1 MSSGWL
7 EYLQRARWYAG
18 KDEGRLSGIEPLG
31 WYTPA
36 GVLPAVRSELA
47 TVERTDDTE
56 IYHLLVGYLPPGT
69 AEPEALVE
77 RTELPGFGDVDVVD
91 AAASVTA
98 IEAMLNA
105 LDPPEPSS
113 PRRRGSLS
121 SGHPG
126 WEIPA
131 SAGMTSEPERSLR
144 SREARVGFSLRSSG
158 RRAGARIP
166 APRASV
172 AKGRPPVRL
181 LPAQQ
186 SNSAAVA
193 GESLVK
199 IYRRLRPGINPE
211 PELLAALSGG
221 PVPALHGVI
230 RDRDYDLLV
239 ALEYLPDAAD
249 GWEFATAACA
259 VVRPIDAELHALG
272 QALREVHSR
281 LAEAFGTRTNS
292 GAALRERLL
301 NDIEEA
307 VVAVPQLQPHRAAL
321 AAVLGDL
328 PDGDIPTQRVHGDFH
343 LGQVLLTEKG
353 WRIID
358 FEGEPGAPIAER
370 RAFDTPWRD
379 VAGLLRSLDYARSAH
394 PEPSGSEATQWC
406 ERSRTAFLAGYG
418 DEPGAFPVMFAHEVA
433 RMVYEVGYEVR
444 NRPDWVG
451 IPLSAVE
458 NVATRH

>member
-1 MSSGWL
+1 MSAGWL

-31 WYTPA
+31 WHTPP

-56 IYHLLVGYLPPGT
+56 VYHLLAGYLRPGN
-69 AEPEALVE
+69 AEPEALVG
-77 RTELPGFGDVDVVD
+77 RVELPEFGEVDVVD

-98 IEAMLNA
+98 MEALAVA
-105 LDPPEPSS
+105 LPSLLTPPPSHPSS
-113 PRRRGSLS
+113 PRRRGSLPEDNS
-121 SGHPG
+121 S
-126 WEIPA
+126 EIPA
-131 SAGMTSEPERSLR
+131 FAGRTEN
-144 SREARVGFSLRSSG
+144 
-158 RRAGARIP
+158 
-166 APRASV
+166 SV
-172 AKGRPPVRL
+172 PVRL
-181 LPAQQ
+181 LPAEQ

-193 GESLVK
+193 GDTLIK

-211 PELLAALSGG
+211 PELLAALAGG
-221 PVPALHGVI
+221 PVPALRGVV
-230 RDRDYDLLV
+230 RERDYDLL
-239 ALEYLPDAAD
+239 AAVEFFPNAVD

-259 VVRPIDAELHALG
+259 AGRPIDDELRDLG
-272 QALREVHSR
+272 GALRDVHTR
-281 LAEAFGTRTNS
+281 LAEAFGTHCAS

-301 NDIEEA
+301 SDLDEA
-307 VVAVPQLQPHRAAL
+307 TAAIPQLQPHRDAL
-321 AAVLGDL
+321 ASVLNAL
-328 PDGDIPTQRVHGDFH
+328 PEGDITTQRVHGDFH
-343 LGQVLLTEKG
+343 LGQVLLTGHG

-394 PEPSGSEATQWC
+394 PEPSGGAATQWR
-406 ERSRTAFLAGYG
+406 ERSRAAFLAGYG

>member
-1 MSSGWL
+1 MSPGWL

-18 KDEGRLSGIEPLG
+18 KDEGRLGGIEPLG

-47 TVERTDDTE
+47 AVERSDDAET
-56 IYHLLVGYLPPGT
+56 YHLLVGYLPPGT
-69 AEPEALVE
+69 AEPEAFVE
-77 RTELPGFGDVDVVD
+77 RASLPEFGEVDVVD

-98 IEAMLNA
+98 MEALVGVTGN
-105 LDPPEPSS
+105 
-113 PRRRGSLS
+113 
-121 SGHPG
+121 SG
-126 WEIPA
+126 
-131 SAGMTSEPERSLR
+131 
-144 SREARVGFSLRSSG
+144 
-158 RRAGARIP
+158 
-166 APRASV
+166 
-172 AKGRPPVRL
+172 PVRL
-181 LPAQQ
+181 LPSKQ

-193 GESLVK
+193 GDTLLK

-211 PELLAALSGG
+211 PELLAALAGG
-221 PVPALHGVI
+221 PVPALRGVI
-230 RDRDYDLLV
+230 RERDYDLL
-239 ALEYLPDAAD
+239 AAIEFLPDATD

-259 VVRPIDAELHALG
+259 AERPIDDEAGDLG
-272 QALREVHSR
+272 RALRDIHTR
-281 LAEAFGTRTNS
+281 LAAAFGTRTSS
-292 GAALRERLL
+292 GAALRARLL
-301 NDIEEA
+301 DDLDETVA
-307 VVAVPQLQPHRAAL
+307 AVPQLQPHRAVL
-321 AAVLGDL
+321 AAVLDGL
-328 PDGDIPTQRVHGDFH
+328 PDGEIPTQRVHGDFH
-343 LGQVLLTEKG
+343 LGQVLLTAHG

-394 PEPSGSEATQWC
+394 PEPSGRAATQWC
-406 ERSRTAFLAGYG
+406 ERVRAAFLAGYG
-418 DEPGAFPVMFAHEVA
+418 DDPGAFPVMFAHEVA